1 MNAGSYRGFFFLATV
16 ACFVRAA
23 GDPPTIPLGGK
34 TRQIPPIG
42 AERVVIPMYM
52 HEHWLDMAREPSIS
66 PFGQR
71 QTARPHAGPCPPAFA
86 GHSSQHRRSVSTSP
100 HLKENSA
107 MVSLRGLAPIVLAV
121 VAVGLTVVGTALAQ
135 TAPSPACSR
144 DQAIRTA
151 VRACP
156 GRPISAE
163 LGRDN
168 RWSVRIREQ
177 NQSIWIVR
185 VNNQNCR
192 VVPGSMR
199 RVSS

>member
-1 MNAGSYRGFFFLATV
+1 
-16 ACFVRAA
+16 
-23 GDPPTIPLGGK
+23 
-34 TRQIPPIG
+34 
-42 AERVVIPMYM
+42 
-52 HEHWLDMAREPSIS
+52 
-66 PFGQR
+66 
-71 QTARPHAGPCPPAFA
+71 
-86 GHSSQHRRSVSTSP
+86 
-100 HLKENSA
+100 

-121 VAVGLTVVGTALAQ
+121 VAVGLAIVGPAFAQ

-144 DQAIRTA
+144 DQAIRVA
-151 VRACP
+151 VQACP

-163 LGRDN
+163 LGGDN

-177 NQSIWIVR
+177 NQSLWVVR